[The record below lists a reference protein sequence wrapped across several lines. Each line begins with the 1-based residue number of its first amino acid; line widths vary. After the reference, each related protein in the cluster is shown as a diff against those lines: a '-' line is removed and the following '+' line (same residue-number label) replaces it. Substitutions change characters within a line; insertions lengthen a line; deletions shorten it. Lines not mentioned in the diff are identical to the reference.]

1 MGAVEYRPGLEG
13 VIATETAIS
22 YLDVEHEEI
31 VVRGYN
37 LLDLAR
43 QRTYVDVVGLLV
55 NGHLPDA
62 AERAE
67 LERQLL
73 AVASVPAELWQI
85 LRLLPREMDA
95 MDRLRTA
102 ISALGGWD
110 QAANSADPEQDRQSG
125 FRVIAQSAT
134 IVANLLRV
142 AEGGEPNLPDPR
154 RSYPE
159 NFLWMITGREPSPA
173 EVRAF
178 DQTLIAYAEHE
189 LPNSTFAARVIAL
202 RCGTDR
208 CGEGDSGAQAGER
221 PARWVSA
228 THTAVRDS
236 GRTLVGR
243 AMGARAQCQRS
254 GLHARSWACDSEV
267 QAPVSRVARRCT
279 AFGRRERQR
288 NWYSP
293 RRIRQ
298 RTGPPRWS
306 LQQRE
311 SVARSHGYRPRDATQ
326 ARRGWAGGT
335 VARRDRDG
343 RGYRFVQ

>member
-22 YLDVEHEEI
+22 YLDVEQEEI

-55 NGHLPDA
+55 NGQLPVE
-62 AERAE
+62 AERAA
-67 LERQLL
+67 LEQQLL
-73 AVASVPAELWQI
+73 AVADVPAEIWQI

-102 ISALGGWD
+102 VSALGGWD

-134 IVANLLRV
+134 IVANLIRV
-142 AEGGEPNLPDPR
+142 AEGGEPLLPDRR

-159 NFLWMITGREPSPA
+159 NFLWMITGREPDPA

-189 LPNSTFAARVIAL
+189 LPNSTFAARVIA
-202 RCGTDR
+202 
-208 CGEGDSGAQAGER
+208 S
-221 PARWVSA
+221 
-228 THTAVRDS
+228 
-236 GRTLVGR
+236 TL
-243 AMGARAQCQRS
+243 AD
-254 GLHARSWACDSEV
+254 L
-267 QAPVSRVARRCT
+267 
-279 AFGRRERQR
+279 
-288 NWYSP
+288 
-293 RRIRQ
+293 
-298 RTGPPRWS
+298 
-306 LQQRE
+306 
-311 SVARSHGYRPRDATQ
+311 
-326 ARRGWAGGT
+326 
-335 VARRDRDG
+335 
-343 RGYRFVQ
+343 